1 MTLRYPEQ
9 IASSKDYIKFE
20 FGAYETPFKNPKGD
34 ISVRSAATAY
44 QPKLNFNPSGSAI
57 YLPMPNDIQ
66 SSFGGNWGGKDITG
80 VAQVALATIG
90 RSAGNALTGTIDQQV
105 TGFGNLFTANG
116 LKDAVGAA
124 SADALT
130 TLADK
135 LASAPGLGANLQA
148 NDILQLSAES
158 IVNPNT
164 ELLYSGTGLRTHGY
178 TFKMVPQSKSEAGK
192 VMEIVE
198 RFKVACAPKQK
209 APLFG
214 GEFRNFI
221 GIPDL
226 CQVSFIGNGGGENPY
241 LPKYKVS
248 GITSVNVNYVT
259 DGQFVAYEEGHP
271 LGVIL
276 TVAFTETKLIF
287 SEEIGSGAGKYR

>member
-20 FGAYETPFKNPKGD
+20 FGEYKSPF
-34 ISVRSAATAY
+34 RS
-44 QPKLNFNPSGSAI
+44 PPSGTNPLAYGSTLSFTSSGSSI

-66 SSFGGNWGGKDITG
+66 SSFGGNWGGKDVTGLAQAALGTAGVTVGNFITNN
-80 VAQVALATIG
+80 IG
-90 RSAGNALTGTIDQQV
+90 QKI
-105 TGFGNLFTANG
+105 TGFGNLLSPDGFKNAGGALAADVVNSLSTAFAN
-116 LKDAVGAA
+116 L
-124 SADALT
+124 
-130 TLADK
+130 
-135 LASAPGLGANLQA
+135 PGLGANLTA
-148 NDILQLSAES
+148 TDVLQLTTES

-178 TFKMVPQSKSEAGK
+178 TFKLIPQSKKEAND

-198 RFKVACAPKQK
+198 RFKIACAPKQK
-209 APLFG
+209 SAAFG
-214 GEFRNFI
+214 NTFKNFI

-226 CQVSFIGNGGGENPY
+226 CQVSFIGSGGGENPY

-271 LGVIL
+271 LGVVL
-276 TVAFTETKLIF
+276 TVALTETKLIF